1 MYVDLTPTTHAPQ
14 EYSRQVSHAE
24 GQAFAKR
31 MNSLFIEAS
40 AKTAVGVTETFR
52 EVVVNI
58 LNSPDLWASPASG
71 SSRAGATGKGGAGV
85 GRADNST
92 MPGTIM
98 LEDGQAG
105 AEGDAGGCGC

>member
-1 MYVDLTPTTHAPQ
+1 
-14 EYSRQVSHAE
+14 
-24 GQAFAKR
+24 

-58 LNSPDLWASPASG
+58 LNSPDLWASPSDA
-71 SSRAGATGKGGAGV
+71 RAGAGAGAGKGAGTAA
-85 GRADNST
+85 GRNET

-98 LEDGQAG
+98 LEDGA
-105 AEGDAGGCGC
+105 APDEGGCGC